1 MIQEVSEAE
10 ISTGNLPSVQLTEEE
25 KREVGEAGLKPYKV
39 YVSVS
44 KVWFLLFLIILAQC
58 VFFLLQCLTAYWLA
72 FSVQNHRFSI
82 VIVVG
87 VYAVLAT
94 LSCVFVYVR
103 ILLAAHFGLKASM
116 EFFSGFM
123 DSVFK
128 VPMLFFDST
137 PTGRIMIRV

>member
-25 KREVGEAGLKPYKV
+25 KREVGEAGLKPYKD

-58 VFFLLQCLTAYWLA
+58 VFILLQCLAAYWLA

-103 ILLAAHFGLKASM
+103 ILLAAHFGLKA
-116 EFFSGFM
+116 
-123 DSVFK
+123 
-128 VPMLFFDST
+128 
-137 PTGRIMIRV
+137 